1 MTPQIQYLLA
11 LAQRAGNTPAGQ
23 RLMQMAER
31 AIDATR
37 RLETRWPALPRGPG
51 GAFPARTGA
60 DKIPLAPISR
70 GMAGTA
76 GVGSVAAGSGQFEG
90 VRDRIM
96 PSSASAGSVP
106 QSLWSELDARSA
118 GPPADAPPLTIPSS
132 NRIVQSDI
140 NHDRPDLPDDA
151 LGGWP
156 VVERALAVARR
167 EASPEARS
175 APPPRPREET
185 SVMRG
190 DYQSMNALADGPE
203 RGYGA
208 RVIQG
213 DRINWGDADSAA
225 DFFRADRAMRDMGRA
240 NGGRVDLMQMAN
252 EAMNLQMARR
262 QAEEGMKAQ
271 SRAPRMADGGGVPSA
286 SGAPGNDKVLEHA
299 MAIIR
304 HLITKG

>member
-1 MTPQIQYLLA
+1 
-11 LAQRAGNTPAGQ
+11 
-23 RLMQMAER
+23 
-31 AIDATR
+31 
-37 RLETRWPALPRGPG
+37 
-51 GAFPARTGA
+51 
-60 DKIPLAPISR
+60 
-70 GMAGTA
+70 MAGPLVPVIVGGRVLQLAAPRAMELLRSGAAKMLPGMRTVGGQSA
-76 GVGSVAAGSGQFEG
+76 GPSAAGPFYQWMGTNASRSPAPWNPLVATGVLGAGAAGSLLSDDPREA
-90 VRDRIM
+90 DRA
-96 PSSASAGSVP
+96 PAA
-106 QSLWSELDARSA
+106 AR
-118 GPPADAPPLTIPSS
+118 PLTIPASG
-132 NRIVQSDI
+132 RGVQSDV
-140 NHDRPDLPDDA
+140 NYDRPGLPDDA

-156 VVERALAVARR
+156 VIERALALARR
-167 EASPEARS
+167 EEAPPV
-175 APPPRPREET
+175 PPPRPREEAP
-185 SVMRG
+185 VMRG

-225 DFFRADRAMRDMGRA
+225 DFFRADRAMRDMRDMREMGRA

-252 EAMNLQMARR
+252 EALQMQMARR

-271 SRAPRMADGGGVPSA
+271 SRAPRMADGGGVQRA

>member
-1 MTPQIQYLLA
+1 
-11 LAQRAGNTPAGQ
+11 
-23 RLMQMAER
+23 
-31 AIDATR
+31 
-37 RLETRWPALPRGPG
+37 
-51 GAFPARTGA
+51 
-60 DKIPLAPISR
+60 
-70 GMAGTA
+70 MAGPLVPVI
-76 GVGSVAAGSGQFEG
+76 VGGRVLQLAAPRAMELLRSG
-90 VRDRIM
+90 
-96 PSSASAGSVP
+96 A
-106 QSLWSELDARSA
+106 ARMLPGMRTVGGQSA
-118 GPPADAPPLTIPSS
+118 GPNAAGPFYQWMGTNAARSPAPWSPLVATGVLGAGAAGNLLSGDPRETERSPAAARPLTIPASG
-132 NRIVQSDI
+132 RGVQSDI
-140 NHDRPDLPDDA
+140 NYDRSGLPDDA

-156 VVERALAVARR
+156 VIERALDLARR
-167 EASPEARS
+167 EDPPP
-175 APPPRPREET
+175 PPPRPREEAP
-185 SVMRG
+185 VMRG
-190 DYQSMNALADGPE
+190 DYQSMNDLADGPE